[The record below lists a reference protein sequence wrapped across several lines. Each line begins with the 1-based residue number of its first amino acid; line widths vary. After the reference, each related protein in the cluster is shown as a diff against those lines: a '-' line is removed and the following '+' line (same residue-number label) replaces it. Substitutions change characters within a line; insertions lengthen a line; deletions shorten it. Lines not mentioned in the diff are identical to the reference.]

1 MKKYLFALI
10 ICVNLV
16 ACGGGSSPTFA
27 GVWSG
32 SYSTTNVQNDCP
44 FSVATD
50 VNPLFPMTVSVDAN
64 DVFTVVAVDGSV
76 AIGGQGQG
84 EDISFLAQS
93 SKFGNYGSIAPYTC
107 ESVVSGVGYLA
118 IGDDQAKVTLTVTF
132 TNCTSPST
140 TDDPVTCA
148 AIYFGDA
155 QRIG

>member
-1 MKKYLFALI
+1 MKKYLIALI
-10 ICVNLV
+10 LCVNLG
-16 ACGGGSSPTFA
+16 ACGGGNSPSFA

-44 FSVATD
+44 FSVNTD
-50 VNPLFPMTVSVDAN
+50 VNPLFPMTVSIDAN

-76 AIGGQGQG
+76 ATGGQGEG
-84 EDISFLAQS
+84 EDISFLAQ
-93 SKFGNYGSIAPYTC
+93 YTC

-140 TDDPVTCA
+140 TDDLVTCA
-148 AIYFGDA
+148 ASYFGDA
-155 QRIG
+155 QRVG